1 MVLILKY
8 TKTRIIFTTT
18 VPADVEIAAT
28 ERNYL
33 RFELFDATAFLT

>member
-8 TKTRIIFTTT
+8 TKTRIIFTAT
-18 VPADVEIAAT
+18 VPADVEIAST

-33 RFELFDATAFLT
+33 RVYLFDITAFLT